1 MEKISDIFGDTAFD
15 RDSENDSLPSSTVTK
30 SPSDEASSNFLGS
43 PGNNNNPRGGE
54 GNDILN
60 GNDNSDFLNGQN
72 GDDFLNGKGGKDF
85 LNGGNGNDTLNGGNG
100 DDFLNGKAG
109 SDLLSGGSGG
119 DFLNGGDG
127 DDTGIGGVGNDTLIG
142 GGGNDLLVGGGGVK
156 LFGLTDNN
164 TLVSFDPDR
173 PNQATTISVKGVNG
187 KLIGIDLRPANGLLY
202 GVTDTNKIYIIDPI
216 SGNATSEQNISPI
229 PFNAG
234 FLSGVDFNPVP
245 DLLRLVGAN
254 DQNLRVNVNTGAVQ
268 DGDTLTAGIQPDRN
282 LAFAA
287 TDPNA
292 GKDPNISAAAYTNS
306 FAPSPASRRTTLYNI
321 DSKLDVL
328 TRQGGLNF
336 LASDPASGPSPNT
349 GQQFTIGSLGV
360 NFADKVGFDIFSPVP
375 GINIAYAVSGST
387 LYSINLT
394 TGAATSL
401 GSIGNGSFNFVG
413 LTAVSVPESAGSGND
428 IINGGSGDDT
438 LIGGTG
444 NDFVFGDA
452 GADSISFA
460 SPAEGIDT
468 LTDFS
473 VASDTILVSASGFGG
488 GLTAGSTVTI
498 DQFAIGTAALD
509 ASDRFIFNK
518 QTGALFF
525 DVDGSG
531 ASAQVQIAKLS
542 PGLALTNQDIFVVV

>member
-15 RDSENDSLPSSTVTK
+15 RAEQNDTLPSFAATN
-30 SPSDEASSNFLGS
+30 SPSDEAGNDLFAS
-43 PGNNNNPRGGE
+43 PGSNNNSRGGE

-60 GNDNSDFLNGQN
+60 GTDNNDFLNGGNGSDFLNGK
-72 GDDFLNGKGGKDF
+72 DGKDF

-100 DDFLNGKAG
+100 GDILNGKDG
-109 SDLLSGGSGG
+109 SDLLSGGSDN

-127 DDTGIGGVGNDTLIG
+127 DDTGIGGLGNDTVIG
-142 GGGNDLLVGGGGVK
+142 GDGNDLLVGGGGVK
-156 LFGLTDNN
+156 LIGLTDSN

-202 GVTDTNKIYIIDPI
+202 GVTDTNKIYIIDPTT
-216 SGNATSEQNISPI
+216 GNATSEQNISPI

-234 FLSGVDFNPVP
+234 FQSGVDFNPVP

-287 TDPNA
+287 NDSNA

-321 DSKLDVL
+321 DSKLDIL

-336 LASDPASGPSPNT
+336 LASDPNSGPSPNT

-360 NFADKVGFDIFSPVP
+360 DFADKVGFDIFSPVAAV
-375 GINIAYAVSGST
+375 NIAYAVSNST
-387 LYSINLT
+387 LYSINLA

-401 GSIGNGSFNFVG
+401 GTIGNGSLNFVG
-413 LTAVSVPESAGSGND
+413 FAALNVTEPAGSDKDILSGGSGN
-428 IINGGSGDDT
+428 DT

-444 NDFVFGDA
+444 NDILFGGA
-452 GADSISFA
+452 GNDSMSFT
-460 SPAEGIDT
+460 SPADGIDT

-488 GLTAGSTVTI
+488 GLAAGSTVSI
-498 DQFAIGTAALD
+498 DQFAIGSSALD
-509 ASDRFIFNK
+509 ASDRFIYDNK
-518 QTGALFF
+518 TGALAF

-531 ASAQVQIAKLS
+531 ASAQVLIAKLS
-542 PGLALTNQDIFVVV
+542 PGLALTNNNIFVVA